1 VTRAGTVAIAVVAPA
16 LALALALAGP
26 ARAQNPPTAAAA
38 PGAAPALE
46 TVVTARPEP
55 AFVPREDRAATA
67 SVVIPDD
74 SPRAID
80 DVGSLLLE
88 VPGVTVTRTGSLGA
102 FSTLTLRG
110 ANPDEVRVYVD
121 GVPLGIAA
129 GGAVDLSTLPLG
141 DVERVEVYRGTTPL
155 AFGESALGGVV
166 SITTRTPGTR
176 RALARAGMGSFG
188 AAFGDLAAGGRIGR
202 LRLYA
207 GAHALSATGDYAYN
221 NDMGTPLNPGDDVWG
236 PRGNNDVT
244 QADGV
249 VRAALTLAGRRTLNL
264 SLMGFGREQGLAGP
278 GSKPTAFA
286 RFGTTRGIAIAR
298 YESRDDLG
306 PGGRLATEI
315 FASEQ
320 RDRLSDER
328 DELGLGGPARRRA
341 ATATQG
347 AGARASRPFG
357 DWLRSA
363 IVLEG
368 RRETWRPEDE
378 LAAIPVGLPARR
390 LVGVGGAEVDVRV
403 PVLDVNV
410 IPSVRA
416 EASSDLVSARDLAGV
431 PVPATPVERVLPV
444 WRLGLVRP
452 LGSVAAIKANVGRYG
467 RIPSFLELYGNG
479 TGRLLG
485 NPGLAPERGINA
497 DMALWIDHRGERVV
511 VSSRTV
517 VFGARVDDLIQW
529 QSSAWGQAR
538 ADNIASARV
547 YGAEQELRIEPGRW
561 FRVVG
566 QLTYLVATDASD
578 NAARRGKQV
587 PFHPRYRGYL
597 RPELLRVGLPGD
609 LTLSLYVD
617 GDLRGQTY
625 ADPANLQ
632 PFGTRLL
639 LGAGASV
646 AWMQGRLRLTASAA
660 NLTGSRIED
669 FGDWSLPGRSVYF
682 ALAYG
687 S

>member
-1 VTRAGTVAIAVVAPA
+1 MTLAALFGIAAVL
-16 LALALALAGP
+16 LASP
-26 ARAQNPPTAAAA
+26 ARAQEPPPLAAGSAA
-38 PGAAPALE
+38 PPALE
-46 TVVTARPEP
+46 TVITARPEP
-55 AFVPREDRAATA
+55 VSVPREDRAATA
-67 SVVIPDD
+67 SVVVPDD

-80 DVGSLLLE
+80 DVGTLLLE

-121 GVPLGIAA
+121 GVPLGIAS
-129 GGAVDLSTLPLG
+129 GGAIDLSTLPLG
-141 DVERVEVYRGTTPL
+141 DVERIEVYRGTTPL

-166 SITTRTPGTR
+166 SITTRTPGATR
-176 RALARAGMGSFG
+176 AAARAGMGSFG
-188 AAFGDLAAGGRIGR
+188 AAFGDLSAGGRVGR

-221 NDMGTPLNPGDDVWG
+221 NDMGTPLNPGDDIWG
-236 PRGNNDVT
+236 PRTNNDVL

-249 VRAALTLAGRRTLNL
+249 VRAALTLSGRRTLGL
-264 SLMGFGREQGLAGP
+264 SLIGFGREQGLPGP
-278 GSKPTAFA
+278 GSKPTAYA
-286 RFGTTRGIAIAR
+286 RFATTRAIGILR

-306 PGGRLATEI
+306 PGGRLAGEV

-320 RDRLSDER
+320 RDRLRDER
-328 DELGLGGPARRRA
+328 DELGLGGPARRRD

-357 DWLRSA
+357 DWLRA
-363 IVLEG
+363 ALVVEG

-390 LVGVGGAEVDVRV
+390 LVGVAGAELDVRV
-403 PVLDVNV
+403 PVLDLHV
-410 IPSVRA
+410 IPSARA
-416 EASSDLVSARDLAGV
+416 EATSDLVSARDRLGV
-431 PVPATPVERVLPV
+431 PLATAPIDRVLPV

-452 LGSVAAIKANVGRYG
+452 IGSAVAIKANLGRYG

-485 NPGLAPERGINA
+485 NAELAPERGNNG
-497 DMALWIDHRGERVV
+497 DVGLWIDHRGERLA

-517 VFGARVDDLIQW
+517 AFGALVDDLIQW
-529 QSSAWGQAR
+529 QSSSWGQAR
-538 ADNIASARV
+538 AGNIASARV
-547 YGAEQELRIEPGRW
+547 WGAEQELRLEPGRW

-566 QLTYLVATDASD
+566 QLTYLVAKDASD
-578 NAARRGKQV
+578 NVSRRGKQI

-597 RPELLRVGLPGD
+597 RPELIRVGLPGGAA
-609 LTLSLYVD
+609 LSMYVD

-646 AWMQGRLRLTASAA
+646 AWMDGRLRLTASAA

-682 ALAYG
+682 ALGYG
-687 S
+687 T

>member
-1 VTRAGTVAIAVVAPA
+1 MTRAVTLAFAIAA
-16 LALALALAGP
+16 LALPRP
-26 ARAQNPPTAAAA
+26 ARAQDPPAVPAA
-38 PGAAPALE
+38 PAAPPALE
-46 TVVTARPEP
+46 TVVTARPE
-55 AFVPREDRAATA
+55 AASVPREDRAATA

-80 DVGSLLLE
+80 DIGSLLLE

-166 SITTRTPGTR
+166 SITTRTPGSR

-188 AAFGDLAAGGRIGR
+188 AAFGDLSAGGRIGR

-207 GAHALSATGDYAYN
+207 GAHALSATGDYPYN
-221 NDMGTPLNPGDDVWG
+221 NDMGTPLNPSDDVWG
-236 PRGNNDVT
+236 PRVNNDVT

-249 VRAALTLAGRRTLNL
+249 VRAALTLSGRRTLGL
-264 SLMGFGREQGLAGP
+264 SLIGFGREQGLPGP

-286 RFGTTRGIAIAR
+286 RFGTTRGIAILR

-306 PGGRLATEI
+306 PGGRLAAEM

-320 RDRLSDER
+320 RDRLTDER

-341 ATATQG
+341 ATGTQG

-357 DWLRSA
+357 DWVRSA

-390 LVGVGGAEVDVRV
+390 LVGVAGAELDVRV

-416 EASSDLVSARDLAGV
+416 EASSDLVSARDASGV
-431 PVPATPVERVLPV
+431 PIPATPVERVLPV

-452 LGSVAAIKANVGRYG
+452 FGSAAALKANLGRYG

-485 NPGLAPERGINA
+485 NAELAPERGSNG
-497 DMALWIDHRGERVV
+497 DLALWLDHRGERVT

-517 VFGARVDDLIQW
+517 VFGALVEDLIQW

-538 ADNIASARV
+538 ADNIAAARV
-547 YGAEQELRIEPGRW
+547 WGAEQELRLEPARW

-566 QLTYLVATDASD
+566 QFTYLVATDASD
-578 NAARRGKQV
+578 NAARRGKQI

-597 RPELLRVGLPGD
+597 RPELVRLGLPGG
-609 LTLSLYVD
+609 LTLSLYAD
-617 GDLRGQTY
+617 GDLRGQTF

-639 LGAGASV
+639 LGAGAGL
-646 AWMQGRLRLTASAA
+646 AWMDGRLRLTASAA
-660 NLTGSRIED
+660 NLTASRVED

-687 S
+687 T

>member
-1 VTRAGTVAIAVVAPA
+1 MKRHARREVAAAIVSFVFGAGVPARGNEAPA
-16 LALALALAGP
+16 T
-26 ARAQNPPTAAAA
+26 PPT
-38 PGAAPALE
+38 LE
-46 TVVTARPEP
+46 TVVTARPDP
-55 AFVPREDRAATA
+55 VSLPREDHAASA
-67 SVVIPDD
+67 SVVIPDE
-74 SPRAID
+74 SPRAVD
-80 DVGSLLLE
+80 DIGSLLLP

-129 GGAVDLSTLPLG
+129 GGGIDLSTLPLG
-141 DVERVEVYRGTTPL
+141 DVERIEVYRGTTPL
-155 AFGESALGGVV
+155 AFGESALGGVI
-166 SITTRTPGTR
+166 SITTRTPGAR
-176 RALARAGMGSFG
+176 RAAARAGMGSFG
-188 AAFGDLAAGGRIGR
+188 TSFGDLSAGGRVGR

-207 GAHALSATGDYAYN
+207 GAHALSAVGDYAYN
-221 NDMGTPLNPGDDVWG
+221 NDMGTPLNPSDDRWG
-236 PRGNNDVT
+236 PRSNNDVL

-249 VRAALTLAGRRTLNL
+249 VRAALTLSGRRTLGV
-264 SLMGFGREQGLAGP
+264 SLIGFGREQGLSGP
-278 GSKPTAFA
+278 GSKPTAYA
-286 RFGTTRGIAIAR
+286 RFATARAIGILR

-306 PGGRLATEI
+306 PGGRLAAEV

-320 RDRLSDER
+320 RDRLSDVR
-328 DELGLGGPARRRA
+328 DELGMGGPARRRD

-357 DWLRSA
+357 DWVRGA
-363 IVLEG
+363 IVVEG

-390 LVGVGGAEVDVRV
+390 LIGVGGAELDVRIA
-403 PVLDVNV
+403 PLDLNV

-416 EASSDLVSARDLAGV
+416 EASSDLVSARDPAGV
-431 PVPATPVERVLPV
+431 PIAATPIDRVLPV

-452 LGSVAAIKANVGRYG
+452 LGAAAAIKANIGRYS

-485 NPGLAPERGINA
+485 NAALAPERGTNG
-497 DMALWIDHRGERVV
+497 DLALWIDHRGDRVA

-517 VFGARVDDLIQW
+517 AFGALVDDLIQW
-529 QSSAWGQAR
+529 QSSSWGQAR
-538 ADNIASARV
+538 AGNIASARV
-547 YGAEQELRIEPGRW
+547 WGAEQELRFEPGRRV
-561 FRVVG
+561 RVVG
-566 QLTYLVATDASD
+566 QFTYLVATDSSD
-578 NAARRGKQV
+578 NLSRRGKQI

-597 RPELLRVGLPGD
+597 RPELVRLPLVGES
-609 LTLSLYVD
+609 TLSLYVD
-617 GDLRGQTY
+617 GDLRGETY

-639 LGAGASV
+639 LGAGASLG
-646 AWMQGRLRLTASAA
+646 WMQGRLRLTASAA

-669 FGDWSLPGRSVYF
+669 FGDWSLPGRSVYL
-682 ALAYG
+682 ALGYG
-687 S
+687 T